1 MIITIGREF
10 GSYGHVIGRELAKKL
25 GIKYYDKE
33 TLAQEAKK
41 SGQYEELRD
50 FYEEQPIN
58 SLLYVIATDSRA
70 QGQRRVPFQFLQ
82 KVAEQEDCVIVGR
95 CGNYILKDNPDMVS
109 VFVHA
114 PKEYRIDKTAADRK
128 ISSEKA
134 RRLVEKEDKARAGF
148 HTYYADE
155 RWNEADGYQ
164 LTIDSSVISIEDAV
178 DLIIDFAN
186 RKERQ
191 KNKASA
197 LPAK

>member
-1 MIITIGREF
+1 MVITIGREF
-10 GSYGHVIGRELAKKL
+10 GSYGHVIGRELAKKM

-33 TLAQEAKK
+33 TLAEEAKK
-41 SGQYEELRD
+41 TGKYEELRD

-70 QGQRRVPFQFLQ
+70 QGQRKVPFQFIRD
-82 KVAEQEDCVIVGR
+82 VAGQGDCVIVGR
-95 CGNYILKDNPDMVS
+95 CGNYILKDNPDMTS

-128 ISSEKA
+128 ISPDKA

-155 RWNEADGYQ
+155 KWNEADSYQ
-164 LTIDSSVISIEDAV
+164 LTIDSSVLSIADAV
-178 DLIIDFAN
+178 DLIIDFIH
-186 RKERQ
+186 RKEQ
-191 KNKASA
+191 LKNKASGRA
-197 LPAK
+197 GE

>member
-33 TLAQEAKK
+33 SLALEAKK
-41 SGQYEELRD
+41 SDKYEELRD

-58 SLLYVIATDSRA
+58 GLLYVIATDSRSN
-70 QGQRRVPFQFLQ
+70 GQRKVPFEFIRR
-82 KVAEQEDCVIVGR
+82 VAEKEDCVIMGR
-95 CGNYILKDNPDMVS
+95 CGNYILKGHPEMTS

-128 ISSEKA
+128 ISAEKA
-134 RRLVEKEDKARAGF
+134 KRLVEKEDKEREGF
-148 HTYYADE
+148 HTYFADE
-155 RWNEADGYQ
+155 KWNEADGYQ

-178 DLIIDFAN
+178 DLIIDFVHKKEN
-186 RKERQ
+186 RK
-191 KNKASA
+191 N
-197 LPAK
+197 